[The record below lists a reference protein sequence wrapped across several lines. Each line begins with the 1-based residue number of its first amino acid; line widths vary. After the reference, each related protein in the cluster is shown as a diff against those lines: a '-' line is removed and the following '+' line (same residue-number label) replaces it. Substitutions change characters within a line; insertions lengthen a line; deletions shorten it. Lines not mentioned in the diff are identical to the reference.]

1 MKLYVVRHG
10 QTDYNLNHLMQGI
23 TDKDINEN
31 GIEEIEGVKE
41 LLKTVQFDIC
51 ITSPLIRAIN
61 SLKIITDHDYIID
74 NRIIERNLGVFETK
88 ESELYNKE
96 LYWDYKANSNF
107 GGVEAIQDLF
117 KRVEEFYNELKEKYS
132 DKTILIVSHD
142 APIRALNYII
152 KGYDENTNFLELTI
166 NNARILEYEI

>member
-23 TDKDINEN
+23 IDNDINKN
-31 GIEEIEGVKE
+31 GEKEIRYVKDV
-41 LLKTVQFDIC
+41 LSNIQFDIC
-51 ITSPLIRAIN
+51 ISSPLIRAIN
-61 SLKIITDHDYIID
+61 SLKIITDHKYIID
-74 NRIIERNLGVFETK
+74 NRIIERNLGIFETK

-107 GGVEAIQDLF
+107 GGVEPIQDLF
-117 KRVEEFYNELKEKYS
+117 NRVQDFYNELKTNYS

-152 KGYDENTNFLELTI
+152 KGFDENTKFLDLVI
-166 NNARILEYEI
+166 NNGCILEYEI